1 MQNIA
6 FRLYL
11 LLAILTKLGRLLI
24 WEVVTVDCFDQWFL
38 SLSDDVQQSI
48 LVGLYKLE
56 AFGPMLGRPDVDTLT
71 ATQEVKNLKE
81 LRIQHRGKPYR
92 VFFAFDPQR
101 KAVILCGG
109 NKSNDK
115 RFYQTL
121 LPLAEKEFQAYLKR
135 LKK

>member
-1 MQNIA
+1 LQNI
-6 FRLYL
+6 
-11 LLAILTKLGRLLI
+11 
-24 WEVVTVDCFDQWFL
+24 
-38 SLSDDVQQSI
+38 
-48 LVGLYKLE
+48 
-56 AFGPMLGRPDVDTLT
+56 
-71 ATQEVKNLKE
+71 
-81 LRIQHRGKPYR
+81 
-92 VFFAFDPQR
+92 AFDPQR